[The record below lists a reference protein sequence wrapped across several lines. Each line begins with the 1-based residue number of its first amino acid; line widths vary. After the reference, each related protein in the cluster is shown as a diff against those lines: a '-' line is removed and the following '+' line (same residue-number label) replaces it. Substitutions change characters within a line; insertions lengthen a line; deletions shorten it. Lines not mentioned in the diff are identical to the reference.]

1 MSNRENDQTKV
12 FVFNTMKI
20 RIFKTFTKDLGYFT
34 INFLPVVTLEW
45 FKGGQGCLFIGWLT
59 LGFQINWE

>member
-1 MSNRENDQTKV
+1 
-12 FVFNTMKI
+12 MKI
-20 RIFKTFTKDLGYFT
+20 RIFKTFTKDLEYFT
-34 INFLPVVTLEW
+34 INFLPAVTLEW